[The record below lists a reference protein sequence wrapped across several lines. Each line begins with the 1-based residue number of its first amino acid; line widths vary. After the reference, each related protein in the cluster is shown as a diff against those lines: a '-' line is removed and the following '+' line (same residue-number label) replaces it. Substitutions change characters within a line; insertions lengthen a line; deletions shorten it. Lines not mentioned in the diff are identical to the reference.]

1 MTNDPLLPWFAERG
15 IACTRH
21 NLCSTPIPLGYVFE
35 HGGLRVA
42 WRVERGERRIW
53 IVFIERV
60 QGRQGLT
67 NPFAAL
73 YLLAQA
79 GFAVLGGGYC
89 LYGNVSVLNGSPLS
103 SERLSRFYRHWTG
116 ATEPLPG
123 WFSLD
128 VAEVISLASMRKQQ
142 NSDRS

>member
-1 MTNDPLLPWFAERG
+1 MTGDPLLPWFAERG
-15 IACTRH
+15 IACARH
-21 NLCSTPIPLGYVFE
+21 TLCNTPIPLGYLFE
-35 HGGLRVA
+35 HAGLRVA

-79 GFAVLGGGYC
+79 GFAVLGAGYH

-103 SERLSRFYRHWTG
+103 SERLSRFYRRWTG
-116 ATEPLPG
+116 AAEPSPG

-128 VAEVISLASMRKQQ
+128 VAEVISLTSMRKQQ
-142 NSDRS
+142 NDDVP